1 MLFGGVAEGRPLEVH
16 DDGSGDWPVLIY
28 GDSWARFRRL
38 DKGVRD
44 ALAHL
49 NPRIVSCGRSG
60 RSAAELLADWP
71 TAGLPDLDYQLAV
84 LMVGVNDVVRHVGAR
99 QYATS
104 TLALARA
111 MPAGRVMVVE
121 APRVTGDSAKL
132 PGLIKHQV
140 YKLLLE
146 DGSDT
151 VTTYRAA
158 LHGVE
163 ILPVDGFPMVFKD
176 GVHLTDECYVGFGAY
191 LGERIRERLG

>member
-1 MLFGGVAEGRPLEVH
+1 MEIH

-44 ALAHL
+44 ALADL
-49 NPRIVSCGRSG
+49 DPRIVSCGRSG

-71 TAGLPDLDYQLAV
+71 TAGPPDLDYRLAV
-84 LMVGVNDVVRHVGAR
+84 LVVGVNDVVRHLGAR
-99 QYATS
+99 RYAAA
-104 TLALARA
+104 TLALAQT
-111 MPAGRVMVVE
+111 MPARRVLVIE
-121 APRVTGDSAKL
+121 APRVTGDCAKL

-140 YKLLLE
+140 YRLLLE

-158 LHGVE
+158 LAGVGVE
-163 ILPVDGFPMVFKD
+163 IVPVDGIPLSFRD
-176 GVHLTDECYVGFGAY
+176 GVHLTDEGYVAFGAM
-191 LGERIRERLG
+191 LGQRIRERLDA

>member
-1 MLFGGVAEGRPLEVH
+1 MEVH
-16 DDGSGDWPVLIY
+16 DDGAGDWPVLIY

-49 NPRIVSCGRSG
+49 KPRIVSSGRSG

-71 TAGLPDLDYQLAV
+71 TAGLPALDYQLAV
-84 LMVGVNDVVRHVGAR
+84 LMVGVNDVVRHLGAC
-99 QYATS
+99 QFAAA
-104 TLALARA
+104 TLALTRA
-111 MPAGRVMVVE
+111 MPARRVLVVE
-121 APRVTGDSAKL
+121 TPRVTGDCAKL
-132 PGLIKHQV
+132 PGQIKHQI
-140 YKLLLE
+140 YRILFE

-158 LHGVE
+158 LDGVE

-176 GVHLTDECYVGFGAY
+176 GVHLTDEGYVAFGAY
-191 LGERIRERLG
+191 LGERIRERLEV

>member
-1 MLFGGVAEGRPLEVH
+1 MEVH

-49 NPRIVSCGRSG
+49 NPRIVSSGRAG

-71 TAGLPDLDYQLAV
+71 TAGLPALDYQLAI
-84 LMVGVNDVVRHVGAR
+84 LMVGINDVVRHLGAR
-99 QYATS
+99 QYADAA
-104 TLALARA
+104 LALAQTI
-111 MPAGRVMVVE
+111 PARRVLVVE
-121 APRVTGDSAKL
+121 APRVTGDASWL
-132 PGLIKHQV
+132 PGRIKHQLYRLV
-140 YKLLLE
+140 FE

-158 LHGVE
+158 LTGVE
-163 ILPVDGFPMVFKD
+163 ILPVDGFPMAFKD
-176 GVHLTDECYVGFGAY
+176 GVHLTDEGYAGFGAY
-191 LGERIRERLG
+191 LGERIRERLA